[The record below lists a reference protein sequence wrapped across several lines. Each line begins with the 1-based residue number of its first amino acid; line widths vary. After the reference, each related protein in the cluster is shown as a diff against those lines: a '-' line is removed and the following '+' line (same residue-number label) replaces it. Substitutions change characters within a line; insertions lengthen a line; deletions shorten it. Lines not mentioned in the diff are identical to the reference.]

1 MKTYIYE
8 DNFVSLI
15 TLINH
20 LINLKIKPDDIKPIN
35 HEVNLFSE
43 DININLKPD
52 YKLVSTLAKNNNS
65 IFKILTNVYLSSD
78 PKKELIIYY
87 FYLNYLKY
95 DNSILLRRNLKCVAK
110 SLEISS
116 YVSREA
122 HKLKGF
128 VRFKELANHVLYA
141 KINPTNN
148 VITILSNH
156 FKTRLKNEFWILH
169 DTQRGIISIY
179 DKKNYYLIPEEN
191 IKIDNSYNDDFYTDL
206 WCTFYDTIGIKERK
220 NDRCRLNFMPKKYWQ
235 NIIEMRNEIEKSNK

>member
-20 LINLKIKPDDIKPIN
+20 LINLKIKPDDIKTIN

-52 YKLVSTLAKNNNS
+52 YKLVSTLAKNNNA

-95 DNSILLRRNLKCVAK
+95 GNSILLRRNLKCVAK